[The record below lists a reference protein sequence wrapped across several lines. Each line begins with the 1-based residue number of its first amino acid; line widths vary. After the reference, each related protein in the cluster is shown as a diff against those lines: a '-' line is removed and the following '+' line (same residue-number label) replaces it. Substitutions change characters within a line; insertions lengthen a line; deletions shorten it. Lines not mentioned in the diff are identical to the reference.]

1 MALSEREQELL
12 SQLEKQLSDD
22 PAFTSSMPVASESQ
36 TLDAGSQAVSPRNLA
51 LGALIAV
58 VGLGIIIAGVS
69 TKLILVGVL
78 GFLIT
83 AGGVY
88 FATLKPKVSSVAGK
102 KIPSPQKSPKS
113 GFMRNLEDKWDE
125 RQGGPR
131 L

>member
-22 PAFTSSMPVASESQ
+22 PAFTSSIPVAAEPQ
-36 TLDAGSQAVSPRNLA
+36 NLGSGTQVSSPRNLA

-58 VGLGIIIAGVS
+58 VGLGIIIAGVA
-69 TKLILVGVL
+69 TKLIVVGVL

-88 FATLKPKVSSVAGK
+88 FATLKPKSSAT
-102 KIPSPQKSPKS
+102 PAQESASAQKSPKS
-113 GFMRNLEDKWDE
+113 GFMQNLENKWDE